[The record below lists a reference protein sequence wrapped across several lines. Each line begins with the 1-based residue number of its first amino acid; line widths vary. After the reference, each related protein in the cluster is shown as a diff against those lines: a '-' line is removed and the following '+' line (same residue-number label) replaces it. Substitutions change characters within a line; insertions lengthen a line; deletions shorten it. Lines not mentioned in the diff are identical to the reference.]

1 METIKLELD
10 ISQTLSATDKVADI
24 LEGVNR
30 VMESLGIRL
39 KSILTGA
46 DIISFLGDA
55 ATASKMLDKELLV
68 MRLALGKLRVA
79 WGQAFA
85 PIAQAVLPMI
95 NSAIFAVTR
104 FVRYVG
110 KVIAGLFGFRTG
122 SQEAA
127 EAQDSLTA
135 STTSA
140 NRALKRTIANFD
152 QLNRL
157 NGNYGSGSVSA
168 ALPSYKLSKE
178 QIALVEKLKE
188 LLSPLQL
195 IDLQPLI
202 RSLQQLWEAM
212 QPITRELFSGLEWAW
227 LHIFVPISRW
237 TAEKILP
244 SFVDTLAV
252 AMKALGD
259 VINACKPAM
268 QYLWE
273 EFLLPLGK
281 WAGEKILQGLQWLR
295 ERLDKVSAWMTENK
309 VPVEDFLVIVGAII
323 AAVTVLNT
331 VLGAL
336 HIPFTLVI
344 GLVALLASK
353 FVDLDG
359 LWADMP
365 QSVKDAWQKIKDVL
379 QVIWGW
385 IDSHVLVPVK
395 NGMKSAV
402 NGIIGYV
409 NSFLKSVVDAVN
421 SVIRAI
427 NRLSFTVPNWVPG
440 LGGKHFGFDLKQAS
454 YVKIP
459 YLAQGAVLP
468 ANKPFLAMVGDQRHG
483 TNVEAPLATIQEA
496 VSLVM
501 EDMIASNLAGQ
512 EAVVG
517 VLRQILEAVLGI
529 RIGDG
534 DIARAV
540 DRYQRSMAVVSGTF

>member
-30 VMESLGIRL
+30 VLESLGIRL

-212 QPITRELFSGLEWAW
+212 QPIT
-227 LHIFVPISRW
+227 SR
-237 TAEKILP
+237 TSI
-244 SFVDTLAV
+244 
-252 AMKALGD
+252 
-259 VINACKPAM
+259 
-268 QYLWE
+268 
-273 EFLLPLGK
+273 
-281 WAGEKILQGLQWLR
+281 
-295 ERLDKVSAWMTENK
+295 
-309 VPVEDFLVIVGAII
+309 
-323 AAVTVLNT
+323 
-331 VLGAL
+331 
-336 HIPFTLVI
+336 
-344 GLVALLASK
+344 
-353 FVDLDG
+353 
-359 LWADMP
+359 
-365 QSVKDAWQKIKDVL
+365 
-379 QVIWGW
+379 
-385 IDSHVLVPVK
+385 
-395 NGMKSAV
+395 
-402 NGIIGYV
+402 
-409 NSFLKSVVDAVN
+409 
-421 SVIRAI
+421 
-427 NRLSFTVPNWVPG
+427 
-440 LGGKHFGFDLKQAS
+440 
-454 YVKIP
+454 
-459 YLAQGAVLP
+459 
-468 ANKPFLAMVGDQRHG
+468 
-483 TNVEAPLATIQEA
+483 
-496 VSLVM
+496 
-501 EDMIASNLAGQ
+501 
-512 EAVVG
+512 
-517 VLRQILEAVLGI
+517 
-529 RIGDG
+529 
-534 DIARAV
+534 
-540 DRYQRSMAVVSGTF
+540 